1 MLIYNE
7 RDVISQSKITSNLK
21 ATVMSNWE
29 LTDKRIYQ
37 LLKHPYQVD
46 KSVVEEMTSAYLDF
60 VEDLLVYLN
69 EGKDN
74 KSIIRKLNTAQIE
87 FATIKAFEESIP
99 TENSKLKIVFLD
111 KLIALTQKE
120 LELLYRQ
127 MEYPK
132 FFINIESEWKSPI
145 GINLEEIKLI
155 DIMEL
160 ACGFFYI
167 IDGVQRLDNKELHLI
182 DVTRIFE
189 KMFNV
194 NLGDIYKKEEAVIK
208 RKPIKITEFLDRL
221 KAAIIQKSKD
231 EGYYQP

>member
-1 MLIYNE
+1 M
-7 RDVISQSKITSNLK
+7 Q
-21 ATVMSNWE
+21 NWE

-46 KSVVEEMTSAYLDF
+46 KSIVENMTSAYLEF
-60 VEDLLVYLN
+60 VEELLTYLN

-74 KSIIRKLNTAQIE
+74 KKIIRKLNTTHIE
-87 FATIKAFEESIP
+87 FATIKAFEESHP
-99 TENSKLKIVFLD
+99 TDNNKLKVVFLD
-111 KLIALTQKE
+111 KLITLVEKE

-127 MEYPK
+127 MEYPR

-145 GINLEEIKLI
+145 CVNPEEIKLV

-160 ACGFFYI
+160 ACGFFYLMN
-167 IDGVQRLDNKELHLI
+167 GLQRIDNKELYLT
-182 DVTRIFE
+182 DVTHLFE

-208 RKPIKITEFLDRL
+208 RKPMKITEFLDRL
-221 KAAIIQKSKD
+221 KAAII
-231 EGYYQP
+231 

>member
-1 MLIYNE
+1 MPDWE
-7 RDVISQSKITSNLK
+7 IT
-21 ATVMSNWE
+21 E
-29 LTDKRIYQ
+29 QHIYQ
-37 LLKHPYQVD
+37 LLKHPYQID
-46 KSVVEEMTSAYLDF
+46 KSVVENMTFAYLEF
-60 VEDLLVYLN
+60 VEELFAYIGN
-69 EGKDN
+69 TKDN
-74 KSIIRKLNTAQIE
+74 KEIIRKLNITYIE

-99 TENSKLKIVFLD
+99 TENNKLKIVFLN
-111 KLIALTQKE
+111 KLITLIEKE
-120 LELLYRQ
+120 QDLLYRQ

-145 GINLEEIKLI
+145 CVNADVIKLI
-155 DIMEL
+155 DLMEL
-160 ACGFFYI
+160 TCGFFYLTDGLLR
-167 IDGVQRLDNKELHLI
+167 IDN
-182 DVTRIFE
+182 TRIFE

>member
-1 MLIYNE
+1 MP
-7 RDVISQSKITSNLK
+7 
-21 ATVMSNWE
+21 NWE
-29 LTDKRIYQ
+29 VTEKRIYQ
-37 LLKHPYQVD
+37 LLKHPYQID
-46 KSVVEEMTSAYLDF
+46 KDVVENMTSAYLEF
-60 VEDLLVYLN
+60 VEELFEYLN
-69 EGKDN
+69 DVKDN
-74 KSIIRKLNTAQIE
+74 KKLIRKLNTAYIE

-99 TENSKLKIVFLD
+99 TENNKLKIVFLN
-111 KLIALTQKE
+111 KLITLIEKE
-120 LELLYRQ
+120 QDLLYRQ

-132 FFINIESEWKSPI
+132 FFINIESEWKSPVCT
-145 GINLEEIKLI
+145 NPDVIKLI
-155 DIMEL
+155 DLMEL
-160 ACGFFYI
+160 ACGLFYLM
-167 IDGVQRLDNKELHLI
+167 DGLLRIDNKELHLI

>member
-1 MLIYNE
+1 MDI
-7 RDVISQSKITSNLK
+7 
-21 ATVMSNWE
+21 MSDDWE

-37 LLKHPYQVD
+37 LLKHPCQID
-46 KSVVEEMTSAYLDF
+46 KTVVEDMTSAYLEF
-60 VEDLLVYLN
+60 VEELFEYLN
-69 EGKDN
+69 DVKDN
-74 KSIIRKLNTAQIE
+74 KEVIRKLNTAYIE

-99 TENSKLKIVFLD
+99 TENNKLKIVFLN
-111 KLIALTQKE
+111 KLITLIEKE
-120 LELLYRQ
+120 QDLLYRQ

-145 GINLEEIKLI
+145 CVNSDVVKLI
-155 DIMEL
+155 DLMEL
-160 ACGFFYI
+160 ACGFFYLM
-167 IDGVQRLDNKELHLI
+167 DGLLRIDNKELHLI
-182 DVTRIFE
+182 DITRIFE

-208 RKPIKITEFLDRL
+208 RKPVKITEFLDRL

>member
-1 MLIYNE
+1 MP
-7 RDVISQSKITSNLK
+7 
-21 ATVMSNWE
+21 NWE

-37 LLKHPYQVD
+37 LLKHPYQLD
-46 KSVVEEMTSAYLDF
+46 KSIVEDMTSAYLEF
-60 VEDLLVYLN
+60 VEELFEYLN
-69 EGKDN
+69 DVKDN
-74 KSIIRKLNTAQIE
+74 KRLIRKLNTAYIE

-99 TENSKLKIVFLD
+99 TENNKLKIVFLN
-111 KLIALTQKE
+111 KLITLIEKE
-120 LELLYRQ
+120 QDLLYRQ

-145 GINLEEIKLI
+145 CVNPDVVKLI
-155 DIMEL
+155 DLMEL
-160 ACGFFYI
+160 ACGFFYLK
-167 IDGVQRLDNKELHLI
+167 DGLLRIDNKELHLI

-189 KMFNV
+189 KIFNV

-221 KAAIIQKSKD
+221 KATIIQKSKD

>member
-1 MLIYNE
+1 MP
-7 RDVISQSKITSNLK
+7 S
-21 ATVMSNWE
+21 WE
-29 LTDKRIYQ
+29 ITDKQIYQ
-37 LLKHPYQVD
+37 LLKHPCQID
-46 KSVVEEMTSAYLDF
+46 RSIVEDMTSAYLDF
-60 VEDLLVYLN
+60 VEELFVYLN

-74 KSIIRKLNTAQIE
+74 KKIIRKLNTANIE

-111 KLIALTQKE
+111 KLITLIDKE

-145 GINLEEIKLI
+145 CVNPEEIKLI

-160 ACGFFYI
+160 ACGFFYLKN
-167 IDGVQRLDNKELHLI
+167 GLQRIDNKELYMT
-182 DVTRIFE
+182 DVTRLFE

-208 RKPIKITEFLDRL
+208 RKPIKIIEFLDRL
-221 KAAIIQKSKD
+221 KAVIIQKSKD
-231 EGYYQP
+231 EGYYQY

>member
-1 MLIYNE
+1 MD
-7 RDVISQSKITSNLK
+7 RISDD
-21 ATVMSNWE
+21 WE

-37 LLKHPYQVD
+37 LLKHPYQID
-46 KSVVEEMTSAYLDF
+46 KSENMTSAYLEF
-60 VEDLLVYLN
+60 VEELFEYLN
-69 EGKDN
+69 DMKDN
-74 KSIIRKLNTAQIE
+74 KKVIRKLNTAYIE

-99 TENSKLKIVFLD
+99 TENNKLKIVFLN
-111 KLIALTQKE
+111 KLITLIEKE
-120 LELLYRQ
+120 QDLLYRQ

-145 GINLEEIKLI
+145 CVNSDVIKLI
-155 DIMEL
+155 DLMEL
-160 ACGFFYI
+160 ACGFFYLL
-167 IDGVQRLDNKELHLI
+167 DGLLRIDNKELHLI
-182 DVTRIFE
+182 DITRIFE

-208 RKPIKITEFLDRL
+208 HKPIKITEFLDRL

>member
-1 MLIYNE
+1 MPNW
-7 RDVISQSKITSNLK
+7 DV
-21 ATVMSNWE
+21 
-29 LTDKRIYQ
+29 TDKRIYQ

-46 KSVVEEMTSAYLDF
+46 KSIVENMTSAYLEF
-60 VEDLLVYLN
+60 VEELLAYLN

-74 KSIIRKLNTAQIE
+74 KNIIRKLNTAQIE
-87 FATIKAFEESIP
+87 FETIKALEKNLP
-99 TENSKLKIVFLD
+99 TENNTLKLVFLD
-111 KLIALTQKE
+111 KLITLIDKE

-145 GINLEEIKLI
+145 CVNPEEVKLI

-160 ACGFFYI
+160 VCGFFYLT
-167 IDGVQRLDNKELHLI
+167 DGIQRVDNKELHLI
-182 DVTRIFE
+182 DVTRLFE
-189 KMFNV
+189 KMLNV

-208 RKPIKITEFLDRL
+208 RKPSKITEFIDRL
-221 KAAIIQKSKD
+221 KAVIIQKSKD

>member
-1 MLIYNE
+1 MDI
-7 RDVISQSKITSNLK
+7 
-21 ATVMSNWE
+21 MSDDWE

-37 LLKHPYQVD
+37 LLKHPCQID
-46 KSVVEEMTSAYLDF
+46 KTVVENMTSAYLEF
-60 VEDLLVYLN
+60 VEELFEYLN
-69 EGKDN
+69 DVKDN
-74 KSIIRKLNTAQIE
+74 KKVIRKLNTAYIE

-99 TENSKLKIVFLD
+99 TENNKLKIVFLN
-111 KLIALTQKE
+111 KLITLIEKE
-120 LELLYRQ
+120 QDLLYRQ

-145 GINLEEIKLI
+145 CVNSDVIKLI
-155 DIMEL
+155 DLMEL
-160 ACGFFYI
+160 ACGFFYLL
-167 IDGVQRLDNKELHLI
+167 DGLLRIDNKELHLI
-182 DVTRIFE
+182 DITRIFE

-221 KAAIIQKSKD
+221 KAAKSKD

>member
-1 MLIYNE
+1 M
-7 RDVISQSKITSNLK
+7 
-21 ATVMSNWE
+21 E

-37 LLKHPYQVD
+37 LLKHPYQID
-46 KSVVEEMTSAYLDF
+46 KSIVEEMTSAYLDF
-60 VEDLLVYLN
+60 VEELFVYLN

-74 KSIIRKLNTAQIE
+74 KIIIRKLNTAQIE
-87 FATIKAFEESIP
+87 FATMKAFEQSIP
-99 TENSKLKIVFLD
+99 TENNKLKIVFLD
-111 KLIALTQKE
+111 KLTTLIDKE

-145 GINLEEIKLI
+145 CVNPEEIKLI

-160 ACGFFYI
+160 ACGFFYL
-167 IDGVQRLDNKELHLI
+167 IDGFQRIDNKELHLI
-182 DVTRIFE
+182 DVTRLFE
-189 KMFNV
+189 KMLNT

-208 RKPIKITEFLDRL
+208 RKPTKITEFLDRL

-231 EGYYQP
+231 EGYWQA

>member
-1 MLIYNE
+1 M
-7 RDVISQSKITSNLK
+7 QH
-21 ATVMSNWE
+21 WE
-29 LTDKRIYQ
+29 ITDKRIYQ

-46 KSVVEEMTSAYLDF
+46 KTIVEDMTSAYLEF
-60 VEDLLVYLN
+60 VEELFEYLN
-69 EGKDN
+69 DLKDN
-74 KSIIRKLNTAQIE
+74 KILIRKLNTAYLE

-99 TENSKLKIVFLD
+99 TDNNKLKIVFLN
-111 KLIALTQKE
+111 KLITLIEKE
-120 LELLYRQ
+120 QDLLYRQ

-145 GINLEEIKLI
+145 CVNADVIKLV
-155 DIMEL
+155 DLMEV
-160 ACGFFYI
+160 ACGFFYLM
-167 IDGVQRLDNKELHLI
+167 DGLLRIDNKELHLI

>member
-1 MLIYNE
+1 MPDWE
-7 RDVISQSKITSNLK
+7 IT
-21 ATVMSNWE
+21 E
-29 LTDKRIYQ
+29 QHIYQ
-37 LLKHPYQVD
+37 LLKHPYQID
-46 KSVVEEMTSAYLDF
+46 KSVVENMTSAYMEF
-60 VEDLLVYLN
+60 VEELFAYIGN
-69 EGKDN
+69 TKDN
-74 KSIIRKLNTAQIE
+74 KEIIRKLNITYIE
-87 FATIKAFEESIP
+87 FATIKAFEESI
-99 TENSKLKIVFLD
+99 E
-111 KLIALTQKE
+111 KE
-120 LELLYRQ
+120 QDLLYRQ

-145 GINLEEIKLI
+145 CVNADVIKLI
-155 DIMEL
+155 DLMEL
-160 ACGFFYI
+160 ACGFFYLM
-167 IDGVQRLDNKELHLI
+167 DGLLRIDNKELHLI